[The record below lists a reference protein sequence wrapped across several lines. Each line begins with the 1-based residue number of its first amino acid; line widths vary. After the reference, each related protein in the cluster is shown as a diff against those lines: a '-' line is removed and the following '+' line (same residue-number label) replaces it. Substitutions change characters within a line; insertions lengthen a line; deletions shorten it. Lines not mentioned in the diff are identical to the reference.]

1 MDMCERDGLP
11 IEKAN
16 KDPSTERTLL
26 TFNLRLNTSMSQNC
40 IITLH
45 YITFIYICM
54 YIIYLYI
61 YICII

>member
-16 KDPSTERTLL
+16 KDPSTERTLPTL
-26 TFNLRLNTSMSQNC
+26 NLRLNTSMSQNC

-45 YITFIYICM
+45 YIYI
-54 YIIYLYI
+54 
-61 YICII
+61 

>member
-16 KDPSTERTLL
+16 KDPSTERTLP

-40 IITLH
+40 IIT
-45 YITFIYICM
+45 FIYI
-54 YIIYLYI
+54 YNLNIFELWKAAL
-61 YICII
+61 